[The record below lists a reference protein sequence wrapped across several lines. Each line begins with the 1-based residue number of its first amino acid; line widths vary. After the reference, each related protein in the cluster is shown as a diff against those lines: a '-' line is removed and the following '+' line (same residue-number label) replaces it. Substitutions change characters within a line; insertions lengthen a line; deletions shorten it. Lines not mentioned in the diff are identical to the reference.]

1 MVAVKLGLGAFLRCE
16 GSGDGTLHGEWGDGA
31 CVVYLGKER
40 GRLR

>member
-1 MVAVKLGLGAFLRCE
+1 MVAVKLGLGAFLR
-16 GSGDGTLHGEWGDGA
+16 GKGGWDGALIREWGDEA